1 MPATCPTGS
10 IQSFPLKL
18 GFAPTAAD
26 YERAHEGIHIDVS
39 WAPRT
44 TAPVFN
50 TDELTGYTDEGT
62 SELSNKTTM
71 RYNGRQYRLLS
82 VQVCAST
89 HTEWLIPAVTKDI
102 NKYDFIVTFQSIIDS
117 TNAYVMLVMPLLSTG
132 AIDPSYLM
140 GLVDTADA
148 NTVYSLQDCFPN
160 PDANFAM
167 YSTCLI
173 PMQANASYKTMDV
186 FVCYDGSQITADMQ
200 NALETAL
207 NTGAPYI
214 STVDSGLTRRL
225 SSLTNQGDFV
235 NKVMTTRSLLNPKGG
250 KKRSVEGFQTPPSP
264 PPPSPP
270 SPPSPPTTD
279 PRAYKCVPFDPDSQ
293 IKDGHIL
300 IDTATG
306 APLSKVIAER
316 QVLRDERTGQ
326 TMPPVILK
334 MIEVML
340 GILLGL
346 TVLAGI
352 VFLFV
357 KFISPSTAV
366 PNYIGP
372 AFMVV
377 TLLVLTFFGG
387 MATSIFLPSIS

>member
-1 MPATCPTGS
+1 M
-10 IQSFPLKL
+10 
-18 GFAPTAAD
+18 
-26 YERAHEGIHIDVS
+26 
-39 WAPRT
+39 
-44 TAPVFN
+44 
-50 TDELTGYTDEGT
+50 TDT
-62 SELSNKTTM
+62 
-71 RYNGRQYRLLS
+71 
-82 VQVCAST
+82 
-89 HTEWLIPAVTKDI
+89 
-102 NKYDFIVTFQSIIDS
+102 
-117 TNAYVMLVMPLLSTG
+117 TNAYIMLVMPLLSTG
-132 AIDPSYLM
+132 ALDPSYLS
-140 GLVDTADA
+140 GLVGTADA
-148 NTVYSLQDCFPN
+148 NTVYSLQDCFPD

-186 FVCYDGSQITADMQ
+186 FVCYDGTQITADMQ
-200 NALETAL
+200 TSLDTAL

-235 NKVMTTRSLLNPKGG
+235 NKVMTTGSLLNPKGG
-250 KKRSVEGFQTPPSP
+250 KKRSVEGFQTTPSP
-264 PPPSPP
+264 PPPP
-270 SPPSPPTTD
+270 PPTAD
-279 PRAYKCVPFDPDSQ
+279 PSAYKCVPFDPDSQ
-293 IKDGHIL
+293 IKDGQIL
-300 IDTATG
+300 LDTTTG

-357 KFISPSTAV
+357 KFISPSNAL

-387 MATSIFLPSIS
+387 MATSIFLPSS